1 MIRRS
6 RSLSAR
12 SASSIALSRSGSSGR
27 ISAAVVTKPIESYP
41 PISCDDF
48 RQELDELVHSTRR
61 GRHDGPPRLMDT
73 PPIEPLQQ
81 GLQLGRTEPHHP
93 VAYRRPA
100 ELAVFQAL
108 SDEHDAAAWRPAAPA
123 GPSQPPPVQ
132 TLSATPTRIA
142 GPAGATRTAVAASA
156 RDGARRHR
164 PSRLPRSSRR

>member
-27 ISAAVVTKPIESYP
+27 ISAAVVTKPIESNP

-48 RQELDELVHSTRR
+48 DRAWTSFFHSTRR
-61 GRHDGPPRLMDT
+61 GRHDRPPRLMNT

-81 GLQLGRTEPHHP
+81 GLQLGCTEPHHP

-100 ELAVFQAL
+100 QLAVFQAL
-108 SDEHDAAAWRPAAPA
+108 RDEHDAGAVPED
-123 GPSQPPPVQ
+123 QLYPVA
-132 TLSATPTRIA
+132 TLHVIQHTDRNLSW
-142 GPAGATRTAVAASA
+142 
-156 RDGARRHR
+156 
-164 PSRLPRSSRR
+164 

>member
-48 RQELDELVHSTRR
+48 RQALDELVHSTRR

-108 SDEHDAAAWRPAAPA
+108 SDQHDAGAVPED
-123 GPSQPPPVQ
+123 QLYPVRDRK
-132 TLSATPTRIA
+132 STRLNSSHDQISY
-142 GPAGATRTAVAASA
+142 AVFC
-156 RDGARRHR
+156 
-164 PSRLPRSSRR
+164 

>member
-108 SDEHDAAAWRPAAPA
+108 SDQHDAGAVPEDQLYPVSTLRAEHVDHA
-123 GPSQPPPVQ
+123 GE
-132 TLSATPTRIA
+132 RI
-142 GPAGATRTAVAASA
+142 GADRLAHHSAAS
-156 RDGARRHR
+156 
-164 PSRLPRSSRR
+164 PSAPLRKSTGFVA